1 MPVLSLSTRIVSAPK
16 GAADEPTTLTLC
28 RSLRSASSNRILPVS
43 IRLPVATSCSV
54 IDPVRSDAC
63 MTGASLVPVIA
74 TLTVRVVG
82 ALLPLLRETM
92 KVSVSFWSLA
102 K

>member
-1 MPVLSLSTRIVSAPK
+1 
-16 GAADEPTTLTLC
+16 
-28 RSLRSASSNRILPVS
+28 
-43 IRLPVATSCSV
+43 
-54 IDPVRSDAC
+54 

-74 TLTVRVVG
+74 TLTVRVIG
-82 ALLPLLRETM
+82 ASLPLLRETM